1 MDLQVDSEG
10 VILWPNSATST
21 DTELHQILSEDINL
35 QIIVIRRNRYRHRTC
50 LLVNPIRVLQFVD
63 QFIDLLHIQ
72 REVHDETLRWII
84 GVDPLDLV
92 VVLQFWKLE
101 PAGDPGVDALWVPIG
116 LGGARLLGVDGIA
129 VNIAEVAAAAIDAG
143 AIAVVAVGFEN
154 VLVLFAFA
162 GLHSVLNQ
170 FELEIPAE
178 IIVLIVN
185 FEFYLGV

>member
-1 MDLQVDSEG
+1 M
-10 VILWPNSATST
+10 
-21 DTELHQILSEDINL
+21 
-35 QIIVIRRNRYRHRTC
+35 
-50 LLVNPIRVLQFVD
+50 
-63 QFIDLLHIQ
+63 
-72 REVHDETLRWII
+72 
-84 GVDPLDLV
+84 
-92 VVLQFWKLE
+92 E